1 MIRATRLAFV
11 TDIHHGR
18 DTATKKGS
26 RALSLL
32 EEFRRF
38 AADAQVDAVIDM
50 GDRISDVDRETDL
63 GLEREVA
70 ETFAAFS
77 LPRFHITGNHDRDY
91 LSVADNEA
99 IFGQDLT
106 HRWIDLGDWRIVL
119 WQADSRIRRPGG
131 FAYSEVDAA
140 WLAATI
146 ETADRPLL
154 VVSHVPVSGHSQIG
168 NYYFERNPEHAT
180 YPEAARLRSILR
192 DAKVPLAWVSG
203 HVHWN
208 TVTKVDG
215 MPHLTLQS
223 LTESFT
229 TGGEPAGTYGLLELS
244 DRIDWRVVGGD
255 PFTFSMKASETLRR
269 WHPPMLPFDQIPGL
283 RERMAGR
290 STAAASA
297 E

>member
-1 MIRATRLAFV
+1 MTTRLAFV

-18 DTATKKGS
+18 DTASKKGS
-26 RALSLL
+26 AALPLL

-38 AADAQVDAVIDM
+38 AVDAKVDAVIDM

-63 GLEREVA
+63 GLERDVA
-70 ETFAAFS
+70 EAFASFG
-77 LPRFHITGNHDRDY
+77 LPRFHITGNHDRDF

-106 HRWIDLGDWRIVL
+106 HRCIDLGTWRIAF

-131 FAYSEVDAA
+131 FVFSEVDVA
-140 WLAATI
+140 WLAATVAV
-146 ETADRPLL
+146 ADRPLL
-154 VVSHVPVSGHSQIG
+154 VVSHVPISGHSQIG

-180 YPEAARLRSILR
+180 YPDAARLRTILR
-192 DAKVPLAWVSG
+192 NAKVPLAWISG

-223 LTESFT
+223 LTETFT
-229 TGGEPAGTYGLLELS
+229 TGGEAAGTFGLLELS
-244 DRIDWRVVGGD
+244 DRIDWRAVGGD
-255 PFTFSMKASETLRR
+255 PFGFSMKAEETLRR

-290 STAAASA
+290 PAAPSSPA
-297 E
+297 

>member
-1 MIRATRLAFV
+1 MTARLAFV

-26 RALSLL
+26 AALSLL
-32 EEFRRF
+32 AEFRRF
-38 AADAQVDAVIDM
+38 ASEARVDAVIDM

-70 ETFAAFS
+70 EAFASFA
-77 LPRFHITGNHDRDY
+77 LPRIHIVGNHDRDY

-106 HRWIDLGDWRIVL
+106 HRCIDIGSWRIVL

-131 FAYSEVDAA
+131 FVYAEADAA
-140 WLAATI
+140 WLGATV
-146 ETADRPLL
+146 EAADRPLL
-154 VVSHVPVSGHSQIG
+154 VVSHVPVSGHSQVG

-180 YPEAARLRSILR
+180 YPEAARLRQILR
-192 DAKVPLAWVSG
+192 DAKVPLAWISG

-229 TGGEPAGTYGLLELS
+229 TGGEAAGTFGLLELS

-255 PFTFSMKASETLRR
+255 PFAFGMHAAETLRR

-290 STAAASA
+290 SAAAASA

>member
-1 MIRATRLAFV
+1 MTTRLAFV

-18 DTATKKGS
+18 DSATKKGS
-26 RALSLL
+26 AALALL
-32 EEFRRF
+32 DEFRRF
-38 AADAQVDAVIDM
+38 ATDARVDAVIDM

-70 ETFAAFS
+70 AAFAS
-77 LPRFHITGNHDRDY
+77 FTLPRFHIVGNHDRDF

-106 HRWIDLGDWRIVL
+106 YRCIDLGSWRIAF

-131 FAYSEVDAA
+131 FVYSEADAT
-140 WLAATI
+140 WLAATVAA
-146 ETADRPLL
+146 ADRPLL

-168 NYYFERNPEHAT
+168 NYYFERNPESAT
-180 YPEAARLRSILR
+180 YPGAARLREILR
-192 DAKVPLAWVSG
+192 GANVPLAWISG

-223 LTESFT
+223 LTEGFT
-229 TGGEPAGTYGLLELS
+229 TGGEPSGAFGLLELS
-244 DRIDWRVVGGD
+244 DRIDWRVVGRD
-255 PFTFSMKASETLRR
+255 PFAFAMDSAETLRR
-269 WHPPMLPFDQIPGL
+269 WHLPMLPFDQIPAV
-283 RERMAGR
+283 RERHAR
-290 STAAASA
+290 LAAAASA
-297 E
+297 P